1 LFMCSPVLMSRMCY
15 IPVSLL
21 LWYITSYSITELNR
35 ASHCIL
41 LLTVIILKA
50 QQGQLLWCC

>member
-1 LFMCSPVLMSRMCY
+1 MSRMCY
-15 IPVSLL
+15 ITVSLL

-50 QQGQLLWCC
+50 QQCQLLWCC